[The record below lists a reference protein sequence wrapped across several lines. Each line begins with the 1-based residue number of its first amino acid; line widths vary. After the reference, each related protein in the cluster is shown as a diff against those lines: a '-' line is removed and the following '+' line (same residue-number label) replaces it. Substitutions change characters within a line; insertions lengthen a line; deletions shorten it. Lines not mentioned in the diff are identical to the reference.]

1 MHHKYTLRTRMADLI
16 NNDPQLLSTLTRFG
30 IALGFGEKSV
40 GEVCVANKIDTATF
54 LAVVNFL
61 AEESVEINESPENI
75 SLETVVNFLKNAHS
89 YFLSYKLP
97 AIRERLYEIVS
108 ADDVNHSYR
117 VVLLKF
123 FDEYVEEVKKHM
135 EYEDRTVFPYVLQL
149 RNGVKAPGYR
159 IADFEEHHTD
169 VDSKIIE
176 LKSILIKYHPAGS
189 VNYKLNEILFELLAC
204 ERDLATHNMVED
216 FLLVPLVEVVENKL
230 LKNN

>member
-1 MHHKYTLRTRMADLI
+1 LR
-16 NNDPQLLSTLTRFG
+16 SGG
-30 IALGFGEKSV
+30 ISV

-123 FDEYVEEVKKHM
+123 FDEYVEEVKKH
-135 EYEDRTVFPYVLQL
+135 
-149 RNGVKAPGYR
+149 
-159 IADFEEHHTD
+159 
-169 VDSKIIE
+169 
-176 LKSILIKYHPAGS
+176 KY
-189 VNYKLNEILFELLAC
+189 L
-204 ERDLATHNMVED
+204 
-216 FLLVPLVEVVENKL
+216 
-230 LKNN
+230 